1 MKKCDK
7 CGYENRDAAK
17 FCSDCGAALSKKS
30 DGDASVACPACG
42 AVAVNGAA
50 FCGVCGR
57 NLDDA
62 AQRSTAC
69 VECGFVN
76 ETGAAFCGKCG
87 APLFGKSAVSEAA
100 QKAEPA
106 PAEHA
111 SAPTERASKTRG
123 GGNAVSSARTK
134 VAEFEG
140 KYHVIVNSII
150 AVLAII
156 VLFVALFA
164 PIEFKANVELFVSD
178 KEWSDS
184 EYKSNFTDTE
194 YVEIEQPFWRVLGAL
209 AYVNMERSDFEKYGE
224 ISSDYS
230 KHLQEARA
238 EFADWRIIYSEAS
251 EYRARKKFADILE
264 EELCD
269 VNVLACML
277 ALSSEAFP
285 YHFGNDVRRNAV
297 RTTAMVTLAQS
308 LLTVA
313 LCLTIAI
320 TALVFT
326 ILAFSGMF
334 FKRSANLFKFL
345 KIVSIASGIGVIFDM
360 ASPMANGGVMLGL
373 ATFSAIMYYACGVG
387 KAVFDGVGLVPM
399 IRRAATAA
407 ALIIAFFSLCGES
420 VRITTIMSY
429 DATRAVRHGSVP
441 VGGVLGELISA
452 LCVVKYG
459 NYVYSELLVTSAT
472 ACVTIIALGI
482 VLVSIAFAA
491 MQKSLAETVAGA
503 DKTKGVFG
511 CAIAAIVFAALFAI
525 LPSAIGAES
534 LPPITLMPP
543 NTISI
548 KMSVLARAG
557 VYAAIV
563 FDIAAVVLSV
573 CLKPKKAA
581 RVGASV
587 E

>member
-17 FCSDCGAALSKKS
+17 FCSDCGAALPKKS
-30 DGDASVACPACG
+30 DGDASVVCPACG

-57 NLDDA
+57 SLNDA
-62 AQRSTAC
+62 AQHSTAC

-76 ETGAAFCGKCG
+76 ETGAEFCGKCG
-87 APLFGKSAVSEAA
+87 APLFGKSAASEAA

-111 SAPTERASKTRG
+111 SAPTERASKAS
-123 GGNAVSSARTK
+123 GGNAVSVARTK
-134 VAEFEG
+134 VVEFEG

-164 PIEFKANVELFVSD
+164 PIKFKANVELFVSD
-178 KEWSDS
+178 REWSSS

-209 AYVNMERSDFEKYGE
+209 AYVNMESSDFEKYGE

-238 EFADWRIIYSEAS
+238 EFADWLIIHSEAS
-251 EYRARKKFADILE
+251 DYRARKKFADILE

-285 YHFGNDVRRNAV
+285 YHFGNDVRRNTV
-297 RTTAMVTLAQS
+297 RTTAMVTLAQC

-320 TALVFT
+320 TALVFM

-345 KIVSIASGIGVIFDM
+345 KIVSIASGIGVIFGM

-373 ATFSAIMYYACGVG
+373 ATFSAIMYFACGVG
-387 KAVFDGVGLVPM
+387 KAVFDGVGLIPM

-407 ALIIAFFSLCGES
+407 ALLIAFFSLCGEL

-429 DATRAVRHGSVP
+429 DATRAVRHGIVP

-459 NYVYSELLVTSAT
+459 DYVYSELLTTSAT
-472 ACVTIIALGI
+472 ACVTIIALGF
-482 VLVSIAFAA
+482 VLAAIAFAA
-491 MQKSLAETVAGA
+491 MQKSLKELVAGA

-511 CAIAAIVFAALFAI
+511 YAIAAIVFAALFAI

-543 NTISI
+543 DTISI

-581 RVGASV
+581 RVGVSV